1 MSQVKKM
8 RVFKLTDSQLDLML
22 QSIRR
27 TKRTSY
33 ERLRPESQK
42 DFDLMFEEVVE
53 PYNFWGELISPFFSV
68 KIFIYPKKLWL
79 LWMAEWMAKNLM

>member
-1 MSQVKKM
+1 MSQVKQM

-33 ERLRPESQK
+33 ERLRPESQQ
-42 DFDLMFEEVVE
+42 DFDLMFEEVVT
-53 PYNFWGELISPFFSV
+53 PYKGYF
-68 KIFIYPKKLWL
+68 
-79 LWMAEWMAKNLM
+79 

>member
-8 RVFKLTDSQLDLML
+8 RVFTLTDSQLDLML

-33 ERLRPESQK
+33 ERLKPESQK

-53 PYNFWGELISPFFSV
+53 PYGSIKFFQG
-68 KIFIYPKKLWL
+68 
-79 LWMAEWMAKNLM
+79 N

>member
-1 MSQVKKM
+1 MNQVKKM

-27 TKRTSY
+27 TKRASY
-33 ERLRPESQK
+33 ERLRAESKK

-53 PYNFWGELISPFFSV
+53 PYNF
-68 KIFIYPKKLWL
+68 
-79 LWMAEWMAKNLM
+79 

>member
-33 ERLRPESQK
+33 ETLRPESQK

-53 PYNFWGELISPFFSV
+53 PYNF
-68 KIFIYPKKLWL
+68 
-79 LWMAEWMAKNLM
+79 

>member
-22 QSIRR
+22 QSIRN

-33 ERLRPESQK
+33 ERLKPESKK

-53 PYNFWGELISPFFSV
+53 PYWSCYV
-68 KIFIYPKKLWL
+68 
-79 LWMAEWMAKNLM
+79 

>member
-22 QSIRR
+22 QSIRI

-42 DFDLMFEEVVE
+42 DFDLMFKEVVE
-53 PYNFWGELISPFFSV
+53 PYWSCYV
-68 KIFIYPKKLWL
+68 
-79 LWMAEWMAKNLM
+79 

>member
-1 MSQVKKM
+1 MNQVKKM

-27 TKRTSY
+27 IKRTSY
-33 ERLRPESQK
+33 KKLRAESQN

-53 PYNFWGELISPFFSV
+53 PYSF
-68 KIFIYPKKLWL
+68 
-79 LWMAEWMAKNLM
+79 

>member
-1 MSQVKKM
+1 MSQDKKM

-22 QSIRR
+22 QSIRI

-33 ERLRPESQK
+33 ERLRPKSQK

-53 PYNFWGELISPFFSV
+53 PYSF
-68 KIFIYPKKLWL
+68 
-79 LWMAEWMAKNLM
+79 

>member
-1 MSQVKKM
+1 MNQVKKM

-33 ERLRPESQK
+33 ERLREESKK

-53 PYNFWGELISPFFSV
+53 PYNFWGGLKNDSWR
-68 KIFIYPKKLWL
+68 IF
-79 LWMAEWMAKNLM
+79 

>member
-1 MSQVKKM
+1 MSQEKKM

-22 QSIRR
+22 QSIRN

-33 ERLRPESQK
+33 KRLRPESQK

-53 PYNFWGELISPFFSV
+53 PYGSI
-68 KIFIYPKKLWL
+68 KIFQG
-79 LWMAEWMAKNLM
+79 N

>member
-1 MSQVKKM
+1 MSQVKQM

-22 QSIRR
+22 QSIRI

-33 ERLRPESQK
+33 ERLRAQSKK

-53 PYNFWGELISPFFSV
+53 PYDSI
-68 KIFIYPKKLWL
+68 KIFQG
-79 LWMAEWMAKNLM
+79 N

>member
-1 MSQVKKM
+1 MSQVKQM

-27 TKRTSY
+27 IKRTSY
-33 ERLRPESQK
+33 EKLSKESKK

-53 PYNFWGELISPFFSV
+53 PYGSI
-68 KIFIYPKKLWL
+68 KIFQG
-79 LWMAEWMAKNLM
+79 N

>member
-1 MSQVKKM
+1 MSQVKRM

-22 QSIRR
+22 QSIRM

-33 ERLRPESQK
+33 EKLREKSKK

-53 PYNFWGELISPFFSV
+53 PYSF
-68 KIFIYPKKLWL
+68 
-79 LWMAEWMAKNLM
+79 

>member
-22 QSIRR
+22 QSIRK

-33 ERLRPESQK
+33 ERLNTESQK

-53 PYNFWGELISPFFSV
+53 PYGSI
-68 KIFIYPKKLWL
+68 KIFQG
-79 LWMAEWMAKNLM
+79 N

>member
-22 QSIRR
+22 QSIRN

-33 ERLRPESQK
+33 EKLREESKK

-53 PYNFWGELISPFFSV
+53 PYGSI
-68 KIFIYPKKLWL
+68 KIFQGV
-79 LWMAEWMAKNLM
+79 

>member
-1 MSQVKKM
+1 MSQVKQM

-33 ERLRPESQK
+33 KKLRPESQK

-53 PYNFWGELISPFFSV
+53 SYSF
-68 KIFIYPKKLWL
+68 
-79 LWMAEWMAKNLM
+79 

>member
-33 ERLRPESQK
+33 ERLKPESQK
-42 DFDLMFEEVVE
+42 DFDLMFKEVVE
-53 PYNFWGELISPFFSV
+53 PYWSCYV
-68 KIFIYPKKLWL
+68 
-79 LWMAEWMAKNLM
+79 

>member
-1 MSQVKKM
+1 MSQHIKLCQKFYQGIKKMSQVKKM

-27 TKRTSY
+27 IKRTSY
-33 ERLRPESQK
+33 KKLRAESQK

-53 PYNFWGELISPFFSV
+53 PYSF
-68 KIFIYPKKLWL
+68 
-79 LWMAEWMAKNLM
+79 

>member
-22 QSIRR
+22 QSIRN

-33 ERLRPESQK
+33 ERLKAVSKK

-53 PYNFWGELISPFFSV
+53 PYGSI
-68 KIFIYPKKLWL
+68 KIFQGV
-79 LWMAEWMAKNLM
+79 